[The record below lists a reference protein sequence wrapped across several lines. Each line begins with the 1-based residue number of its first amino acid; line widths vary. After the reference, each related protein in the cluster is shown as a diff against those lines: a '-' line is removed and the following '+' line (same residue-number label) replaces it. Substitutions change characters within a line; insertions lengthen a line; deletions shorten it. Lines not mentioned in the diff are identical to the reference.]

1 MIELTQEQVSPD
13 EEEVRSL
20 EPLLAELAPE
30 DWEDVANY
38 DTNS

>member
-1 MIELTQEQVSPD
+1 MIEFTPEQDSPD

-30 DWEDVANY
+30 DWEDEANY
-38 DTNS
+38 RTNS